1 SFCPVHPSIT
11 VKAERPFP
19 VKKSFYTISQ
29 KSAVCLILEQ
39 QDDAICTVLAV
50 GRNKGSR
57 TAVADTP

>member
-1 SFCPVHPSIT
+1 VIRSVK
-11 VKAERPFP
+11 VKAEGSFP

-50 GRNKGSR
+50 SRNKGSR
-57 TAVADTP
+57 TAVADAP